1 MILADVSFSDYFS
14 FDKLWN
20 RIPKL
25 LEYLPITLLLT
36 VVAFVISTLLGLLIA
51 VIRVKKVKGLNVIT
65 KVFLSIIRGTPLI
78 IQLYVMRYGMA
89 AILRAFNGGITV
101 RVDGIWY
108 AFLALGLYQAAFT
121 SETIRAAIESVDK
134 GQIEAAQA
142 MGMTYPQILRRV
154 IIPES
159 IEIALP
165 GLINS
170 LIGLF
175 KGTSLASACG
185 VIEITYKNTLISGN
199 DYRYL
204 EGYVALAIIYWA
216 ITFILEQLNKVIE
229 KKVRIPDEVEDIDN
243 TKKKRFF
250 FKRKGES
257 IKA

>member
-1 MILADVSFSDYFS
+1 MILTDVSFSDYFS
-14 FDKLWN
+14 FDKLWQ
-20 RIPKL
+20 RIPVL

-36 VVAFVISTLLGLLIA
+36 LVAFILSTLLGLLIA
-51 VIRVKKVKGLNVIT
+51 IIRVKRIRVLNTIT

-89 AILRAFNGGITV
+89 AILRAFNGGVNV

-108 AFLALGLYQAAFT
+108 AFIALGLYQAAFT
-121 SETIRAAIESVDK
+121 SETIRAALESVDK

-142 MGMTYPQILRRV
+142 MGMSYPQILRRV

-165 GLINS
+165 GLVNS

-204 EGYVALAIIYWA
+204 EGYVALAIIYWI
-216 ITFILEQLNKVIE
+216 ITFVLEQVNKKIE
-229 KKVRIPDEVEDIDN
+229 KSIKIPDQVESIN
-243 TKKKRFF
+243 EEKKRLFRFF
-250 FKRKGES
+250 RRKKLQE
-257 IKA
+257 